1 MRPAP
6 VWRQESQPVPGW
18 MTDTPSAS
26 SWATF
31 RCTAGFA
38 HIAAFMAGAMST
50 GHSAHSSSVVSR
62 SSAAPAAA
70 FASTSA
76 VAGATTTRSAR
87 VASSI
92 WAPSGKAAGSNDR
105 EATGRPVSA
114 ANVAAPT
121 NSRAFVVSTA
131 VTRAPCCTSRL
142 VTAAAL

>member
-1 MRPAP
+1 MIDR
-6 VWRQESQPVPGW
+6 
-18 MTDTPSAS
+18 PSAA

-38 HIAAFMAGAMST
+38 HMAEFIAGARST
-50 GHSAHSSSVVSR
+50 GHSAQSSSVVSR

-70 FASTSA
+70 LASRSA

-87 VASSI
+87 AASSM

-105 EATGRPVSA
+105 DATGRPVRA

-121 NSRAFVVSTA
+121 NRRALRVSTA
-131 VTRAPCCTSRL
+131 VTPAPRCTSTL
-142 VTAAAL
+142 ASMAAL